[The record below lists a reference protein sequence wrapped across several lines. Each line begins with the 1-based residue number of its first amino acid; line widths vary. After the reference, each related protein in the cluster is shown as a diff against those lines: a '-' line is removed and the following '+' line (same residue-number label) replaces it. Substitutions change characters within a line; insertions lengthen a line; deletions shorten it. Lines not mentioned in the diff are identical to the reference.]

1 MSTRR
6 RRPTYFWKLFRLKS
20 QWIFSSATLRM
31 TTGDW
36 IVMWVLP
43 GGLSNHHVCVEVGAP
58 MGVPSKTTWVLSA
71 PWKLRAL
78 ILAWQPC
85 HPFIIWRKK
94 AVPETRK
101 MRQERN
107 WPGKIGCPCQ
117 THESLDADHT
127 PLSEWDSTQASVTI
141 LYGLRKGNSRC
152 TFTVS
157 FAN

>member
-1 MSTRR
+1 MRR
-6 RRPTYFWKLFRLKS
+6 RRPTYFWKLFRLKA
-20 QWIFSSATLRM
+20 QWISSSATLR
-31 TTGDW
+31 TATGDW
-36 IVMWVLP
+36 MVTWVLP
-43 GGLSNHHVCVEVGAP
+43 GGFSNHHVCTEVGALTEGFLLRQP
-58 MGVPSKTTWVLSA
+58 GSCLHRENSGPSSGPLS
-71 PWKLRAL
+71 
-78 ILAWQPC
+78 QPH

-94 AVPETRK
+94 VVPETRK

-127 PLSEWDSTQASVTI
+127 PLSDWDSTQASVTI